1 MSTASFTSE
10 AYVPDALVAD
20 ATTLLAQPITLA
32 AGQNLK
38 RGSVLGKITVG
49 GKHTLSLA
57 ASSDGSQVP
66 DVILAED
73 TNASAADVG
82 TIAYVRG
89 DFLRDCVI
97 LGTGHTAVSV
107 SDTLRDKGIFLI

>member
-1 MSTASFTSE
+1 MTASFTSTS
-10 AYVPDALVAD
+10 YQPDNLVAD
-20 ATTLLAQPITLA
+20 ASTLLAQPITLA

-49 GKHTLSLA
+49 SKHTLSLA
-57 ASSDGSQVP
+57 ASNDGSQVP

-73 TNASAADVG
+73 TDASAGDVG

-89 DFLRDCVI
+89 DFLRDCVT
-97 LGTGHTAVSV
+97 LGAGHTAVGV
-107 SDTLRDKGIFLI
+107 SEALRDKGIFLI